1 MQTSDPPAASS
12 YDLVFRAGTN
22 PRFSLGSHQGVTLT
36 AERIAWSCDGKDDG
50 AAFANIRKVNLESSG
65 DPAHPNACTITF
77 ADGYRLIVTSGDA
90 NGFADPERTPIYRD
104 FVRDLHA
111 RLALAKTATRFDA
124 GYQGHRYPLAIAG
137 MVLIGSVSIVVP
149 LFAIIW
155 TGSIGAIG
163 LLFAGALLYL
173 PMMQAIEKNT
183 PRTYT
188 ADKVPEEMLP

>member
-1 MQTSDPPAASS
+1 MQTSDLPAEGR

-65 DPAHPNACTITF
+65 DEAHPNACTITF
-77 ADGYRLIVTSGDA
+77 ADGYQLLITSGDA
-90 NGFADPERTPIYRD
+90 NGFADPERAQVYRD

-111 RLALAKTATRFDA
+111 RLAAAKTATRFEA
-124 GYQGHRYPLAIAG
+124 GYQGHRYPLAIAA
-137 MVLIGSVSIVVP
+137 MVLIGSISIVVP

-155 TGSIGAIG
+155 TGSISAIG

-173 PMMQAIEKNT
+173 PMMKAIEKNA
-183 PRTYT
+183 PSTYT
-188 ADKVPEEMLP
+188 PDKVPDEMLP